1 MIQDHIDAQD
11 APKPLLHPFDP
22 SVEQEYDILTRSWK
36 NQLIQNMPVT
46 TNTDYVRIAWIRL
59 MDHYLDQHWLDS
71 KQMLQCA
78 QAWSSRDSLSMS
90 EAVHTMS
97 TLSLKSMQRSLDA
110 RQELLNTLGDPEIM
124 MAFGVSP
131 SSINND
137 RTKSESS
144 MLSRS
149 QHQRFSLEPHDEDE
163 EHEIHAPLL
172 ARHTVSQIDELLDAY
187 SEQPSEEKSQEN
199 EVWEDF
205 TDIPLDK
212 KDQVPNQNDI
222 DIEEED
228 IISSRLT
235 IGGKSTSDIV
245 SQSDRPIILHHSSSM
260 SDINTISSE
269 KASYREKYRSHQSI
283 HSIATLKE
291 DDEQKDLDESS
302 IYSAKSDGS
311 SQLGNGSPWKSW
323 FLGDQGALEN
333 DSVHRKLTTYGSG
346 DFANEKVE
354 TDAPIE
360 IYNNQNNTSNT
371 YNNNNSSISA
381 KPFLSYGHLISPQHD
396 KYPFKMVRSESSISA
411 FRPISNNLAPR
422 CQPPRHRRNS
432 SSTTMTDS
440 GDQSMDQ
447 SLKATATINKS
458 RSFPSKSALNATMSS
473 SPPPLPNKERHF
485 MLRSIVSKK
494 ASLSKLFGVKKS
506 LSSASIS

>member
-1 MIQDHIDAQD
+1 
-11 APKPLLHPFDP
+11 
-22 SVEQEYDILTRSWK
+22 
-36 NQLIQNMPVT
+36 
-46 TNTDYVRIAWIRL
+46 
-59 MDHYLDQHWLDS
+59 
-71 KQMLQCA
+71 
-78 QAWSSRDSLSMS
+78 MS

-131 SSINND
+131 SSINNERKNQD
-137 RTKSESS
+137 ASI
-144 MLSRS
+144 LSRN
-149 QHQRFSLEPHDEDE
+149 QKQRFSLEPHEEDE
-163 EHEIHAPLL
+163 EQEIHAPLL
-172 ARHTVSQIDELLDAY
+172 ARHTVSPIDELLDAY
-187 SEQPSEEKSQEN
+187 AEQPCEESN
-199 EVWEDF
+199 PDDDF

-212 KDQVPNQNDI
+212 KDQVPNHNDT

-245 SQSDRPIILHHSSSM
+245 SHPDRPIILHHSSSM
-260 SDINTISSE
+260 SDININNSE
-269 KASYREKYRSHQSI
+269 KTSHKEKYGSQQSL
-283 HSIATLKE
+283 HSITTLKE
-291 DDEQKDLDESS
+291 DYEQKCLDESS
-302 IYSAKSDGS
+302 VYSSKSDGS

-323 FLGDQGALEN
+323 FLSDQGALEN
-333 DSVHRKLTTYGSG
+333 DSVHRKLTTYGSS

-360 IYNNQNNTSNT
+360 IYNHPS
-371 YNNNNSSISA
+371 NNNNSSINA

-396 KYPFKMVRSESSISA
+396 NYPFKMVRSESSISA

-422 CQPPRHRRNS
+422 CQPTRHRRNS
-432 SSTTMTDS
+432 SNTTAAGS
-440 GDQSMDQ
+440 GDQPVA
-447 SLKATATINKS
+447 LKTTATINKS
-458 RSFPSKSALNATMSS
+458 KSFPSKSALNATMSS

-506 LSSASIS
+506 VSSTSIS